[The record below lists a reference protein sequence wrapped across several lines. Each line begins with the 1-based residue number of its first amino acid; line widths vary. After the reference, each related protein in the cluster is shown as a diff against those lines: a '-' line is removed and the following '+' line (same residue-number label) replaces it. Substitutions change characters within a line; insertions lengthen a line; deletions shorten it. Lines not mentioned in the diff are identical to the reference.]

1 MKHVIITDLL
11 HKKMKHFAIEKGMKI
26 SEIANSGIVQFMEGG
41 LSINEP
47 IQKLIMKLAEKDG
60 KDPSE
65 FLNEFLLESIEQK
78 FKS

>member
-1 MKHVIITDLL
+1 MKTIIVSDSL
-11 HKKMKHFAIEKGMKI
+11 HKTMKHFAIEKSMKI
-26 SEIANSGIVQFMEGG
+26 SEIANAGIAQFMESG
-41 LSINEP
+41 LTINEP

-65 FLNEFLLESIEQK
+65 FLNEFLLESIEKK

>member
-1 MKHVIITDLL
+1 MKTVIISDSL

-60 KDPSE
+60 KDPIV
-65 FLNEFLLESIEQK
+65 FLNEFLLESIEKK

>member
-1 MKHVIITDLL
+1 MKTIIITDSL

-26 SEIANSGIVQFMEGG
+26 SEIANAGIVQFMEGG

-47 IQKLIMKLAEKDG
+47 IQKLIMKLAEKVG
-60 KDPSE
+60 KEPSE
-65 FLNEFLLESIEQK
+65 FLNELLLESIEQK

>member
-1 MKHVIITDLL
+1 MKTIVVSDSL

-26 SEIANSGIVQFMEGG
+26 SEIANSGISQFMECG

-60 KDPSE
+60 KEPSE

>member
-1 MKHVIITDLL
+1 MKTIIVSDSL
-11 HKKMKHFAIEKGMKI
+11 HKTMKHFAIEKSMKI
-26 SEIANSGIVQFMEGG
+26 SEIANAGIAQFMEGG
-41 LSINEP
+41 LTINEP

-65 FLNEFLLESIEQK
+65 FLNEFLLESIEKK